1 MYQLAK
7 INPYCLSELFV
18 RSDGNEALDKSFLEL
33 TKIILLDNFIL
44 SKGENIFEALNISFL
59 SMFHPTE

>member
-1 MYQLAK
+1 M
-7 INPYCLSELFV
+7 

-44 SKGENIFEALNISFL
+44 SKDENILEALNVSLF
-59 SMFHPTE
+59 SMFHPAE